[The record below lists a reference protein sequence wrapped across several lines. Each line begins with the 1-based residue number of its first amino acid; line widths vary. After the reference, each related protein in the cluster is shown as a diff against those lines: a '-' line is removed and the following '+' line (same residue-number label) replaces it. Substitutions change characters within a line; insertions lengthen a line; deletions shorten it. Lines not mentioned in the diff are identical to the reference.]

1 MNRALWVAKT
11 GLEAQQTRLSTIA
24 NNMANVSTTGFKRDR
39 AVFEDLLYQNV
50 RQVGAQNTQDTQ
62 LPSGLN
68 LGTGVNIVGTQK
80 IHTQGNLVQTENALD
95 VAIDGRGFMR
105 VLLPDGNIG
114 YTRDGSF
121 QLNNE
126 GQLVTSS
133 GHPVQPPI
141 TVPEGAQSI
150 TIGEDGTVTAVTGDN
165 QAQNLGNLQVA
176 DFVNPA
182 GLQAIGQNLYL
193 ESAASG
199 APQTGVPGLD
209 GRGSLL
215 QGMLE
220 TSNVKTVEEMVNM
233 IETQRSFEMN
243 SKAVS
248 TADQMLQNLNQNT

>member
-11 GLEAQQTRLSTIA
+11 GLEAQQTRLSTIS

-95 VAIDGRGFMR
+95 MAIDGRGFMR

-141 TVPEGAQSI
+141 NVPEGAQSI